1 MGWVPPQDSTWCK
14 QCYKQHSKTARVDA
28 IAVQEQW
35 VENRKVLV
43 ESTSA
48 KKVSERNCEVSTA
61 TKLRKVRTTPS
72 VAFFL

>member
-48 KKVSERNCEVSTA
+48 KKVSERN
-61 TKLRKVRTTPS
+61 
-72 VAFFL
+72 